1 MSQAFS
7 VFLCLTLSL
16 IIILKESQCGL
27 PGAPGPP
34 LLLVLYEGGRPPR
47 LRQLALGLPGPH
59 VGCLRY
65 APSHTRPC
73 RFSAPGLGGGPREA
87 PGGPNWQLV
96 QKKSA
101 TFATRSGSPKLP
113 HSGPPARGGGPREAP
128 GGPNWP
134 LLQKRSATFATRSGS
149 PKLPDSGPPARG
161 GPTGGPWGPE
171 LATFGKEIRLV
182 CDAERIPES
191 VASQIHS
198 FSILPHSVHHIY
210 CTHIKL
216 HHMACTT

>member
-113 HSGPPARGGGPREAP
+113 HSGPPARGG
-128 GGPNWP
+128 
-134 LLQKRSATFATRSGS
+134 
-149 PKLPDSGPPARG
+149 
-161 GPTGGPWGPE
+161 PTGSPWGPE
-171 LATFGKEIRLV
+171 LVTFAKEIRHV
-182 CDAERIPES
+182 CDAERIPETAGFWTPRS
-191 VASQIHS
+191 GGAHGRPLGARIGH
-198 FSILPHSVHHIY
+198 FWKRNPPRLRRRADPRKCRIPDPL
-210 CTHIKL
+210 L
-216 HHMACTT
+216 FDFTT